1 MKTKVREIAHK
12 GSSSIIEWVDDA
24 GNVKRSTLPSDE
36 IIYENRET
44 FVKEPDEGA
53 PYGEAWEEM
62 IRTRVGPKGI
72 ADLLRKN
79 GIWTLEDYVSN
90 TAVIT
95 SVFNEACSQNH
106 QQFREAVLL
115 QVRGRDSQ

>member
-1 MKTKVREIAHK
+1 MKTKIREVSHK
-12 GSSSIIEWVDDA
+12 GSSSIVEWVDGA

-36 IIYENRET
+36 IIHEKGET
-44 FVKEPDEGA
+44 FANEPDEGA

-62 IRTRVGPKGI
+62 IHTRVGPKAT

-79 GIWTLEDYVSN
+79 GIWTFEDYVSN
-90 TAVIT
+90 TAVVT
-95 SVFNEACSQNH
+95 AVFNEACSQNH
-106 QQFREAVLL
+106 QQFREAVLY